1 MEDVFEE
8 MSTKEK
14 VFFRGK
20 QKIEV
25 INVLNFLQ
33 YVKEMTN
40 YSHLSTTKNHSFF
53 IIKYN
58 ILF

>member
-40 YSHLSTTKNHSFF
+40 YPHLSTTKKSL
-53 IIKYN
+53 
-58 ILF
+58 ILHY